1 MLQIFVNANYDF
13 VGKRRWFY
21 VASLAA
27 VAVALLSIAA
37 HRGLNYGIDF
47 TGGTLIQ
54 VRYDKPVTVEQVRQ
68 GLDELKLGSA
78 VIQQFGDAREYLIR
92 LPESEQK
99 TGELSARIQ
108 GALGRAAGAQVEIR
122 RMEFVGPQV
131 GRDLQLQAL
140 YAVLAGMVGILI
152 YVAIRFDFRGGVISI
167 AALAHDVIVALGA
180 LSITNREMSLTV
192 LAALLT
198 IVGYSINDTIV
209 VFDRIRESRGRGL
222 RKGQTLANLV
232 NGAINQTLSRTI
244 LTSFTVFLSAFVLFL
259 FGGEV
264 LHDFAFALLVGVI
277 TGTYSSIAAASLVM
291 DWELSGRKR
300 APAGARPTV
309 KAEEVAAKKS

>member
-1 MLQIFVNANYDF
+1 MLQIFVNARYDF

-21 VASLAA
+21 FASLAA
-27 VAVALLSIAA
+27 VVVSLISIVA

-47 TGGTLIQ
+47 TGGALVQI
-54 VRYDKPVTVEQVRQ
+54 RFDKPVTVAQVRQ

-92 LPESEQK
+92 LPETEQK
-99 TGELSARIQ
+99 AAEISSRIQ
-108 GALGRAAGAQVEIR
+108 AALGKAAGAQVEIR
-122 RMEFVGPQV
+122 RLEFVGPQV

-140 YAVLAGMVGILI
+140 YAVLAGMIGILI

-167 AALAHDVIVALGA
+167 AALAHDVIVTLGA
-180 LSITNREMSLTV
+180 ISLTNREMSLPV

-209 VFDRIRESRGRGL
+209 VFDRIRENRGRGL
-222 RKGQTLANLV
+222 RRGQSVADLV
-232 NGAINQTLSRTI
+232 NNAINQTLSRTI
-244 LTSFTVFLSAFVLFL
+244 LTSFTTFVSALVLLL

-264 LHDFAFALLVGVI
+264 LHDFAFALVVGVV
-277 TGTYSSIAAASLVM
+277 TGTYSSVAAATLVM
-291 DWELSGRKR
+291 DWELWSSKGVTR
-300 APAGARPTV
+300 GAKQAV
-309 KAEEVAAKKS
+309 KAEAVATKKP